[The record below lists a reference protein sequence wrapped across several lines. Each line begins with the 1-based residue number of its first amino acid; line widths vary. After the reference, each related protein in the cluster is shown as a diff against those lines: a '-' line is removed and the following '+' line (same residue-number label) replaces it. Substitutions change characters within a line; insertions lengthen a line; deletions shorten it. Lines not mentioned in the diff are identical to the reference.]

1 MLLMENT
8 IVMLSD
14 MYICQLIGMEYVQVK
29 QKTLLYQKECI
40 ECEQNCYTSLFLTE
54 FYMFYTFI
62 LFVSR
67 EQQHQ
72 VKCFVL

>member
-1 MLLMENT
+1 MLSVENT

-40 ECEQNCYTSLFLTE
+40 ECE
-54 FYMFYTFI
+54 
-62 LFVSR
+62 
-67 EQQHQ
+67 
-72 VKCFVL
+72 